1 MNLFQLLLGIHIL
14 SGSLSLLLGVYL
26 LVAKK
31 GTRIHKKIGRIFF
44 YAMLLTAV
52 VALPM
57 SYIHPSYFLFL
68 IGFFTIYMLLT
79 GVRYLKI
86 RSPKDVRLIDWILT
100 IGISLFALFFVSIG
114 IRNLMNGN
122 SFGTVFLVFGSLGWL
137 FAYQDFKNYR
147 GQSGIRN
154 FYLTTHL
161 QRMTGSYIAS
171 STAFLVV
178 NNTFLP
184 AALAWL
190 LPTLLI
196 VPLIV
201 RWSGKYKKSN
211 LS

>member
-1 MNLFQLLLGIHIL
+1 MNLFQLLLSIHIL
-14 SGSLSLLLGVYL
+14 SGTISLILGLYL
-26 LVAKK
+26 MAAKK
-31 GTRIHKKIGRIFF
+31 GTRLHKKTGRVFF
-44 YAMLLTAV
+44 YAMLLSAII
-52 VALPM
+52 ALPM
-57 SYIHPSYFLFL
+57 SYLHPSYFLFL

-86 RSPKDVRLIDWILT
+86 REPKDVQVIDWILT
-100 IGISLFALFFVSIG
+100 AGIFLFALFFVSTG
-114 IRNLMNGN
+114 IRNLITGN

-147 GQSGIRN
+147 GRSGIRN
-154 FYLTTHL
+154 FNLTTHL

-196 VPLIV
+196 VPLII
-201 RWSGKYKKSN
+201 RWTRKYKIS
-211 LS
+211 